1 MPDVSTDI
9 VAFLRSDFGA
19 EAAAGFPRLRRI
31 PQTKV
36 IQFIDYFDS
45 LGPGDRSALLDAL
58 ALRGSVMINPSP
70 AAQYPPAPS
79 FDRYWKAVTSPGPF
93 TGGYRYC
100 DIKSLAAIPKI
111 PEFGSYEAW
120 IEKCQRPGVSERA
133 LQPREDLLP
142 NMDCLAPAKAP
153 ALRKLVRAA
162 LQGRGF
168 AAEVTKGAAHKYVN
182 SSGAT
187 VRVDFGSYMG
197 QICYSV
203 SAACAATRIVMLS
216 YEILWSQP
224 GGWDYL
230 SEENA
235 ARSVDFLPEFVEYLI
250 QLPERINARTKT
262 GS

>member
-1 MPDVSTDI
+1 MRDVPRDI
-9 VAFLRSDFGA
+9 VALLRADFA
-19 EAAAGFPRLRRI
+19 TEVEAGSPRLRRI

-36 IQFIDYFDS
+36 IQFLDYFAN
-45 LGPGDRSALLDAL
+45 LGPEDQSALLDAL
-58 ALRGSVMINPSP
+58 ALRGSVVIRPSSAVNYPSAP
-70 AAQYPPAPS
+70 A
-79 FDRYWKAVTSPGPF
+79 FDRYWQAVTSPGPF

-235 ARSVDFLPEFVEYLI
+235 ARSVDFLPELLEYLI
-250 QLPERINARTKT
+250 QLPERINARTK
-262 GS
+262 G